1 MYGCNCK
8 NNYCYENESGVA
20 LLVLSRKLNE
30 SLIIGE
36 DIVISVLAIDRD
48 KIKLGIEAPR
58 EIPIVRE
65 ELIIGPRQGEEL
77 TPIRVQLPEEANL

>member
-1 MYGCNCK
+1 M
-8 NNYCYENESGVA
+8 
-20 LLVLSRKLNE
+20 LVLSRKLNE

-58 EIPIVRE
+58 DIQIVRK
-65 ELIIGPRQGEEL
+65 ELITDRQQGETL
-77 TPIRVQLPEEANL
+77 NSIDVQLPKEAKL